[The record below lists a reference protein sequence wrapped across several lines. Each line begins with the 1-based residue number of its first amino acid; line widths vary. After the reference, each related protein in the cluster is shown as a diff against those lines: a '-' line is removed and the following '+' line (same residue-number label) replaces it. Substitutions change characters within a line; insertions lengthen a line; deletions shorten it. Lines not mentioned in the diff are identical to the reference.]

1 MQLPLSERN
10 VMHRKEE
17 RTSVAVVIPCY
28 RVRKHI
34 LEVIGSIGAEI
45 QAIYVVDDA
54 CPQQTGLHVT
64 QECRDPRV
72 RVLVHEINSGVGGAM
87 ITGYRQAIRDGVD
100 VVVKL
105 DGDGQMD
112 PRYIPTLISPIIN
125 GIADY
130 TKGNRFYYLEGVQQ
144 MPLARLLGNA
154 ALSFI
159 TKFSTGYWDVFDPTN
174 GFTALHAKV
183 AERLSFEK
191 IDNRYFFESDML
203 FRLNT
208 IRAVVMDVP
217 IPAKYADEESNL
229 KIISS
234 IPEFAYKHMR
244 NFLKRVFYN
253 YYLRDFSIVSLEL
266 VFGIGVLLFGIL
278 VGSRSWTRSVQT
290 GIVASSGTV
299 MLAALPTL
307 IGIQLLLSFLA
318 ADSGNVPKIPLHKR
332 L

>member
-1 MQLPLSERN
+1 
-10 VMHRKEE
+10 MHIIGKRK
-17 RTSVAVVIPCY
+17 TVAVVIPCY

-34 LEVIGSIGAEI
+34 LEVIGTIGDDI
-45 QAIYVVDDA
+45 HMIYVVDDA
-54 CPQQTGLHVT
+54 CPEESGKLVKDR
-64 QECRDPRV
+64 CSDSRV
-72 RVLVHEINSGVGGAM
+72 SVLFHTMNLGVGGAM
-87 ITGYRQAIRDGVD
+87 ITGYRQAITDGAD

-112 PRYIPTLISPIIN
+112 PGYIPLLIAPIIN
-125 GIADY
+125 GNADY

-144 MPLARLLGNA
+144 MPLLRLLGNA

-159 TKFSTGYWDVFDPTN
+159 AKFSTGYWDIFDPTN
-174 GFTALHAKV
+174 GFTAVHAKV
-183 AERLSFEK
+183 VERLSLEK
-191 IDNRYFFESDML
+191 IDKRYFFESDLL

-217 IPAKYADEESNL
+217 LPARYADEESNL
-229 KIISS
+229 NALRS

-244 NFLKRVFYN
+244 NSLKRIFYN
-253 YYLRDFSIVSLEL
+253 YYLRDFSVVSLEL
-266 VFGIGVLLFGIL
+266 FLGIVVLLFGIL
-278 VGSRSWTRSVQT
+278 AGSKAWIRSVQT
-290 GIVASSGTV
+290 GVVATSGTV